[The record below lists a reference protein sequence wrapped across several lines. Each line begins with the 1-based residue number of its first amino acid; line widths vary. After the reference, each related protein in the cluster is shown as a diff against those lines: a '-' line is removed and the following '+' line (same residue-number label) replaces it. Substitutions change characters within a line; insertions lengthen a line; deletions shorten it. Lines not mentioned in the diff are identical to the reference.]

1 MFKKKKK
8 NNDLVVECW
17 NLDYHLIIW
26 LNKHLKQYLEDA
38 SKIVDL
44 DFEKFRYKGKEITF
58 REAIIMLI
66 EVTDWLLSSA
76 AYDYMRDIEQNNG
89 SVKEINAKKDEMYDL
104 LKLVHWQLWW

>member
-17 NLDYHLIIW
+17 NLDYYLIIW

-38 SKIVDL
+38 SKVVDL

-58 REAIIMLI
+58 REALKMLI
-66 EVTDWLLSSA
+66 EDTNYLLSCS
-76 AYDYMRDIEQNNG
+76 AYDYMKDIELNIG
-89 SVKEINAKKDEMYDL
+89 SIKEINAKKDEVYDL